1 MYVSPAVRSIREHP
15 VEGETVTVLV
25 EATGEDA
32 LARLREQLSAVGTV
46 EREREFQTLE
56 VTVAHERIDRVCDL
70 TGARTVETADT
81 LGIDADGAG
90 EDVRPGE

>member
-1 MYVSPAVRSIREHP
+1 MYVSPAVRSIRADP
-15 VEGETVTVLV
+15 IAGETVGLLV
-25 EATGEDA
+25 EATDEDA
-32 LARLREQLSAVGTV
+32 LADLREDLADLGSL

-56 VTVAHERIDRVCDL
+56 VTVAHERVADVCEL
-70 TGARTVETADT
+70 SGVATVETVSM